1 MHWTILN
8 VSIPVYDLKK
18 SKEFYK
24 IFFPYQE
31 KQEVLYQPIFENE
44 DDIFFGNNG
53 FGLRLFKPKPDLEVD
68 NYIQSR
74 RTYVSILV
82 DDIIKI
88 KNNLEKKNIN
98 FIFKNA
104 NDRIPF
110 NSLYVQEP
118 SLNLLHFVENK
129 RFHYDETSG
138 WSMGLDWG
146 IHHVNLESL
155 DVRNTINFFSK
166 VINITEG
173 KWVAPKDKG
182 DFSINPTELAILPL
196 SNNNRGLH
204 VIKPD
209 DGFGFRNGFIHNP
222 SIGGHP
228 AFTVKDLSKLKI
240 KLDKK
245 KILYTD
251 ARTYAMSG
259 FYQIYLYDINANI
272 IEINQE
278 V

>member
-1 MHWTILN
+1 M
-8 VSIPVYDLKK
+8 
-18 SKEFYK
+18 
-24 IFFPYQE
+24 
-31 KQEVLYQPIFENE
+31 
-44 DDIFFGNNG
+44 
-53 FGLRLFKPKPDLEVD
+53 
-68 NYIQSR
+68 
-74 RTYVSILV
+74 
-82 DDIIKI
+82 
-88 KNNLEKKNIN
+88 
-98 FIFKNA
+98 
-104 NDRIPF
+104 
-110 NSLYVQEP
+110 
-118 SLNLLHFVENK
+118 
-129 RFHYDETSG
+129 
-138 WSMGLDWG
+138 
-146 IHHVNLESL
+146 
-155 DVRNTINFFSK
+155 
-166 VINITEG
+166 
-173 KWVAPKDKG
+173 
-182 DFSINPTELAILPL
+182 AILPL